1 MNSLIRLDQVSKR
14 FPNGDVETHALQSVD
29 FELAPGEFVAVIGR
43 SGSGKSTLLNVCAG
57 IERAD
62 GGSVE
67 VAGRSLTD
75 ASAHEL
81 ADIRRKHIG
90 VVFQSLNLLPSLT
103 AIENVSLPL
112 ELGGERVSSARES
125 AAEALA
131 KVGLSQRGE
140 QFPDQLSGGER
151 QRVAIARAVVGE
163 RRILLADEPTGALD
177 ERTGDEVLSLLQAQ
191 TDAGVGVVMVTHDSA
206 LAALADRVIEIRD
219 GQIVSTFTRPDA
231 DLELSEVWS

>member
-67 VAGRSLTD
+67 IAGRSLTD

-103 AIENVSLPL
+103 AIGSVLLPDDEKAVAPASNRNSNGPSLIRSPSFSEYSPSVFFPLTKVPLPL
-112 ELGGERVSSARES
+112 PRSSILNAPSSSLTS
-125 AAEALA
+125 A
-131 KVGLSQRGE
+131 
-140 QFPDQLSGGER
+140 
-151 QRVAIARAVVGE
+151 
-163 RRILLADEPTGALD
+163 
-177 ERTGDEVLSLLQAQ
+177 
-191 TDAGVGVVMVTHDSA
+191 
-206 LAALADRVIEIRD
+206 
-219 GQIVSTFTRPDA
+219 
-231 DLELSEVWS
+231 